1 MIEALI
7 FDCDGVLVDTERDG
21 HRVGFNRAFAEM
33 GIAAEWDVALY
44 GKLLQV
50 AGGKERMRAYFDEYG
65 WPEGA
70 DTAEAR
76 DELIAR
82 LHKLKT
88 EITAGLVAEGGLPLR
103 PGVARLVDEAIAAGV
118 KLGVCTT
125 SNPKFIDA
133 VLDLF
138 GPERKAKFDFVHAG
152 DVVAKKKPAPDIYL
166 RALETLGAGPGGDL
180 APHECMVVEDSRNG
194 LLAARGAGLPTLIT
208 TSTYTVDEDFTGA
221 VKVVPELG
229 DEPHVNIRLADLGEL
244 AAATAA

>member
-1 MIEALI
+1 MIKALI

-21 HRVGFNRAFAEM
+21 HRVGFNRAFAQM
-33 GIAAEWDVALY
+33 GIDAEWDVELY
-44 GKLLQV
+44 GKLLLV
-50 AGGKERMRAYFDEYG
+50 AGGKERMRSYFDEYG
-65 WPEGA
+65 WPDGA

-76 DELIAR
+76 DELIVA

-88 EITAGLVAEGGLPLR
+88 EITSGLVAEGGLPLR
-103 PGVARLVDEAIAAGV
+103 PGIARIVDEAIAAGV
-118 KLGVCTT
+118 RLGVCTT

-166 RALETLGAGPGGDL
+166 LALETLGLPTHA
-180 APHECMVVEDSRNG
+180 CMVIEDSRNG
-194 LLAARGAGLPTLIT
+194 LLAARGAGLPTLVT

-229 DEPHVNIRLADLGEL
+229 DEPTVNVRLADLGEL